1 MGIAEAP
8 FPLCGRFKPKMD
20 RKVILLLLAFCVC
33 VSQQEKIKKKYRK
46 YTESTTGCPCWWDLT
61 NLDGCACCKEVNNKK
76 VIQCGYPAHMY
87 CYEDKKKGCPDV
99 PKSEHTLSTKGMPC
113 YFENGRSGECAWCV
127 KGKYQCEEAGKP
139 CDKKGAT
146 KKCDGVI
153 GDCRH
158 IQHMCD
164 PNASC
169 VQDGKFGPKDKHDW
183 YKCVCNDGFT
193 GNGIQ
198 CFDSEGNLSVGTD
211 EEVKVSVSVNSDYYV
226 YPYTSEDFPLG
237 PQMDNLVGQM
247 NETAETCSIDLCEVN
262 YQGSP

>member
-99 PKSEHTLSTKGMPC
+99 PKSEHTLSTKGMPLFRKWKIRRLC
-113 YFENGRSGECAWCV
+113 LVR
-127 KGKYQCEEAGKP
+127 KGKIPVRGGRQ
-139 CDKKGAT
+139 T
-146 KKCDGVI
+146 L
-153 GDCRH
+153 R
-158 IQHMCD
+158 Q
-164 PNASC
+164 
-169 VQDGKFGPKDKHDW
+169 
-183 YKCVCNDGFT
+183 
-193 GNGIQ
+193 
-198 CFDSEGNLSVGTD
+198 
-211 EEVKVSVSVNSDYYV
+211 
-226 YPYTSEDFPLG
+226 
-237 PQMDNLVGQM
+237 
-247 NETAETCSIDLCEVN
+247 
-262 YQGSP
+262 